1 MESGQYVKALADY
14 GEALK
19 FDPQLA
25 VAYNGRAWT
34 LLKMEKAADGLPDV
48 ERALELQPRLSHA
61 YDTRGHIYEA
71 LGVKEKAV
79 ADFRQALA
87 LNPAIAASREALKR
101 LSAAP

>member
-1 MESGQYVKALADY
+1 MSHLAQDQD
-14 GEALK
+14 L
-19 FDPQLA
+19 
-25 VAYNGRAWT
+25 T
-34 LLKMEKAADGLPDV
+34 LADGLPDV
-48 ERALELQPRLSHA
+48 KRALELQPQLSHA